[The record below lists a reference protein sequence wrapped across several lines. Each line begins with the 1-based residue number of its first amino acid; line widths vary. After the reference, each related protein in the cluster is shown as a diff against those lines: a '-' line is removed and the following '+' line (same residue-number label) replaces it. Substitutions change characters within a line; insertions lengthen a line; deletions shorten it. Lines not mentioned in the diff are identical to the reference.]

1 MSEVPM
7 SEVPSH
13 RSEVF
18 AVADRFVDDWCALHP
33 IAATYYGVAGH
44 DRELDDF
51 SPAGTQRSVELV
63 EAALE
68 ALATLEAVDDDDR
81 LALAVA
87 SERMA
92 SGHDLDQ
99 SGESSRAFGVISSP
113 AMEIRQVFEMM
124 AIEGTEA
131 VDAVRARLEAVP
143 LALARWR
150 ETLDEHVGSGRTAA
164 RRHALG
170 VATQMREVAD
180 VGFPEVATRA
190 ARASAGTAVASGL
203 DRAAGVAGRAYHE
216 FADWLEGVYAPAADE
231 TPFVGRERYGRW
243 ARHYTGL
250 DLDLEETYAW
260 GWEELSRITAR
271 MVGLAEVLA
280 PGAASLTEV
289 AERLDRDPR
298 YVVRGTDE
306 LVARLRA
313 FTDATVERL
322 AGREFTID
330 ERIRFCD
337 VRLAPEGSAAAPYY
351 MPPSE
356 DLARPGTTW
365 FPTLGKEE
373 FAWWRQV
380 TTWYHEA
387 VPGHHLEEGT
397 VVINAHRLTRYQRL
411 MAWNSGWGE
420 GWALYAERLMDE
432 LGGFEEPAYEM
443 GYLMS
448 QALRAA
454 RVVVDIGLHLQ
465 LPAPKDFGRLD
476 GLGDVGGLP
485 WTPAMADAALVERAL
500 EPPDFARSEVE
511 RYLAIP
517 GQAISYKVGEREW
530 VGARE
535 EMRAAR
541 GAGFSLRDFHDR
553 ALALGPIGLGAFR
566 EALRRA

>member
-1 MSEVPM
+1 MP
-7 SEVPSH
+7 EVPSH
-13 RSEVF
+13 RTEVF
-18 AVADRFVDDWCALHP
+18 AVADRFVDDWCDLHP
-33 IAATYYGVAGH
+33 IAATYFGVPGH
-44 DRELDDF
+44 DAELDDF
-51 SPAGTQRSVELV
+51 SPAGTDRSIELV

-68 ALATLEAVDDDDR
+68 AFAALEPDDDDDR

-87 SERMA
+87 TERMA
-92 SGHDLDQ
+92 SGRDLDRA
-99 SGESSRAFGVISSP
+99 GESARAFGVISSP
-113 AMEIRQVFEMM
+113 AIEIRQVFEMM
-124 AIEGTEA
+124 STDDAEGA
-131 VDAVRARLEAVP
+131 DAVRARLEAVP

-150 ETLDEHVGSGRTAA
+150 ETLEAQMSTRQCAA

-170 VATQMREVAD
+170 VAAQMREVAD
-180 VGFPEVATRA
+180 VGFPEVAARA
-190 ARASAGTAVASGL
+190 ARAAGVDPAGL
-203 DRAAGVAGRAYHE
+203 EGAAAVAGRAFNE
-216 FADWLEGVYAPAADE
+216 LAGWLEGTYAPVAE
-231 TPFVGRERYGRW
+231 ESPYVGRERYARW
-243 ARHYTGL
+243 VRHYTGL
-250 DLDLEETYAW
+250 ELDLEETYAW
-260 GWEELSRITAR
+260 GWEELTRINAR
-271 MVGLAEVLA
+271 MDGLAEVLA
-280 PGAASLTEV
+280 PGAASLVEV
-289 AERLDRDPR
+289 AERLDHDPR

-306 LVARLRA
+306 LLARLRA

-351 MPPSE
+351 LPPSE
-356 DLARPGTTW
+356 DLSRPGTTW

-397 VVINAHRLTRYQRL
+397 IVLNAHRLTRYQRL

-420 GWALYAERLMDE
+420 GWALYAERLMEE

-465 LPAPKDFGRLD
+465 LRAPADFGRLE
-476 GLGDVGGLP
+476 GLGDVGGAS
-485 WTPAMADAALVERAL
+485 WTPEMAVATLVERAL
-500 EPPDFARSEVE
+500 EPPDFAQSEVE

-530 VGARE
+530 VEARE

-541 GAGFSLRDFHDR
+541 GDGFTLRGFHDR

-566 EALRRA
+566 EALRRG

>member
-1 MSEVPM
+1 MEVPVP
-7 SEVPSH
+7 EVPSH
-13 RSEVF
+13 RTEVF
-18 AVADRFVDDWCALHP
+18 AVLDRFVDDWCALHP

-44 DRELDDF
+44 DRELDDD
-51 SPAGTQRSVELV
+51 SPTGRARSVELV

-68 ALATLEAVDDDDR
+68 ALTALEPVDDDDR

-87 SERMA
+87 TERLS
-92 SGHDLDQ
+92 SGRDLDK
-99 SGESSRAFGVISSP
+99 SGETARAFGIISSP
-113 AMEIRQVFEMM
+113 AMEIRQVFELMV
-124 AIEGTEA
+124 TEDA
-131 VDAVRARLEAVP
+131 AGADAVRARLEAVP

-150 ETLDEHVGSGRTAA
+150 ETLDAQRVAGATAA

-170 VATQMREVAD
+170 VAAQMREIAD
-180 VGFPEVATRA
+180 AGFPEVAARA
-190 ARASAGTAVASGL
+190 ARAGGVEPSGL
-203 DRAAGVAGRAYHE
+203 EGAAALAGRAYHE
-216 FADWLEGVYAPAADE
+216 LADWLEGVYAPAAQE
-231 TPFVGRERYGRW
+231 TPYVGRERYARW

-250 DLDLEETYAW
+250 DLDLAETYAW
-260 GWEELSRITAR
+260 GWEELGRITAR
-271 MVGLAEVLA
+271 RAERAAVLA
-280 PGAASLTEV
+280 PGATSLSEV
-289 AERLDRDPR
+289 AERLDHDPR
-298 YVVRGTDE
+298 YVVHGTEE
-306 LVARLRA
+306 LLARLRA

-322 AGREFTID
+322 GGQEFTID

-351 MPPSE
+351 VPPSE
-356 DLARPGTTW
+356 DLSRPGTTW
-365 FPTLGKEE
+365 FPTLGKAE

-397 VVINAHRLTRYQRL
+397 TVLNAHRLTRYQRL

-432 LGGFEEPAYEM
+432 LGGFDEPAYEM

-465 LPAPKDFGRLD
+465 LAVPADFGHLA
-476 GLGDVGGLP
+476 GLGDVGGAT
-485 WTPAMADAALVERAL
+485 WTPEMAVATLVERAL
-500 EPPDFARSEVE
+500 EPADFAQSEVE

-541 GAGFSLRDFHDR
+541 GSAFTLREFHDR

-566 EALRRA
+566 EALRRV

>member
-1 MSEVPM
+1 MP
-7 SEVPSH
+7 EVPSH
-13 RSEVF
+13 PSEVF
-18 AVADRFVDDWCALHP
+18 ALADRFVDDWCALHP
-33 IAATYYGVAGH
+33 IAATYFGVPGH
-44 DRELDDF
+44 ERELDDF
-51 SPAGTQRSVELV
+51 SPAGTDRSVELV

-68 ALATLEAVDDDDR
+68 ALASLEPVDDDDR

-87 SERMA
+87 TDRMS
-92 SGHDLDQ
+92 SGRDLDQ
-99 SGESSRAFGVISSP
+99 SGEAARAFGVISSP

-124 AIEGTEA
+124 ATDDAEGA
-131 VDAVRARLEAVP
+131 DAVRARLEAVP

-150 ETLDEHVGSGRTAA
+150 ETLEAQRTAGATAA
-164 RRHALG
+164 RRHAIG
-170 VATQMREVAD
+170 VADQMREIAD
-180 VGFPEVATRA
+180 AGFPEVAARA
-190 ARASAGTAVASGL
+190 ARAAGVEGSGL
-203 DRAAGVAGRAYHE
+203 DGGAAKAGRAYHE
-216 FADWLEGVYAPAADE
+216 LADWLEGVYAPAAEE
-231 TPFVGRERYGRW
+231 TPYVGRERYARW

-260 GWEELSRITAR
+260 GWDELRRINAR
-271 MVGLAEVLA
+271 MDGLAEVLA

-289 AERLDRDPR
+289 AERLDHDPR

-306 LVARLRA
+306 LLARLRA

-330 ERIRFCD
+330 DRIRFCD

-351 MPPSE
+351 VPPSE
-356 DLARPGTTW
+356 DLSRPGTTW
-365 FPTLGKEE
+365 FPTLGKTE

-397 VVINAHRLTRYQRL
+397 IVLNAHRLTRYQRL
-411 MAWNSGWGE
+411 MAWTSGWGE
-420 GWALYAERLMDE
+420 GWALYAERLMEE
-432 LGGFEEPAYEM
+432 LGGFDEPAYEM

-465 LPAPKDFGRLD
+465 LAAPRDFGRLA
-476 GLGDVGGLP
+476 GLGEVGGQR
-485 WTPAMADAALVERAL
+485 WTPEMAVATLVERAL
-500 EPPDFARSEVE
+500 EPPDFAQSEVE

-541 GAGFSLRDFHDR
+541 GSEFTLREFHDR

-566 EALRRA
+566 EALRRV

>member
-1 MSEVPM
+1 M

-13 RSEVF
+13 RTEVF
-18 AVADRFVDDWCALHP
+18 AVADRFVDDWCDLHP
-33 IAATYYGVAGH
+33 LTATYFGVPGH
-44 DRELDDF
+44 DREIDDF
-51 SPAGTQRSVELV
+51 SPAGTDRSVELV

-68 ALATLEAVDDDDR
+68 ALAALEPSDDDDR

-87 SERMA
+87 TERMG
-92 SGHDLDQ
+92 SGRDLDA
-99 SGESSRAFGVISSP
+99 SGESARAFGVISSP

-124 AIEGTEA
+124 STDDPDGA
-131 VDAVRARLEAVP
+131 DAVRARLEAVP

-150 ETLDEHVGSGRTAA
+150 ETLEAQVSARATAA
-164 RRHALG
+164 RRHATG
-170 VATQMREVAD
+170 VAAQMREIAD
-180 VGFPEVATRA
+180 AGFPEIAARA
-190 ARASAGTAVASGL
+190 ARAAGVEPSALEGGAAVAA
-203 DRAAGVAGRAYHE
+203 RAFVE
-216 FADWLEGVYAPAADE
+216 LADWLDGVYAPAAEE
-231 TPFVGRERYGRW
+231 TPFVGRERYARW

-250 DLDLEETYAW
+250 DLDLEETYVW
-260 GWEELSRITAR
+260 GWDELRRINAR
-271 MVGLAEVLA
+271 MDGLAEVLA

-289 AERLDRDPR
+289 AERLDHDPR

-306 LVARLRA
+306 LLARLRA

-351 MPPSE
+351 LPPSE
-356 DLARPGTTW
+356 DLSRPGTTW

-397 VVINAHRLTRYQRL
+397 VVLNAHRLTRYQRL

-420 GWALYAERLMDE
+420 GWALYAERLMEE

-465 LPAPKDFGRLD
+465 LAAPADFGRLE
-476 GLGDVGGLP
+476 GFGDVGGAT
-485 WTPAMADAALVERAL
+485 WTPEMAVATLVERAL
-500 EPPDFARSEVE
+500 EPPDFAQSEVE

-530 VGARE
+530 VNARE

-541 GAGFSLRDFHDR
+541 GDGFTLRDFHDR

-566 EALRRA
+566 DALRRG